1 MQPIDNSFGL
11 YRLGF
16 QKSSRGGPCL
26 GGCLQSLNLLVG
38 PNSKCLIAMSE
49 EFDSHVGFLQHGYQ
63 RIILY
68 YILYIYIY
76 ICVCVCVWGGGDVIC
91 QIRSIKCQIRPSPQK
106 KKKCQIRSWYIGI
119 PNFIYLFL
127 LILIIYIYIYM
138 WYPPIF

>member
-38 PNSKCLIAMSE
+38 PNSNCLIAMSE
-49 EFDSHVGFLQHGYQ
+49 EFDSHVGFLRHGYQ

-68 YILYIYIY
+68 YIIYIYIY
-76 ICVCVCVWGGGDVIC
+76 IYVCVCGCMLIC
-91 QIRSIKCQIRPSPQK
+91 QIRSIKCQIRPSPK
-106 KKKCQIRSWYIGI
+106 KKKKSAKFVLDTLVFLTL
-119 PNFIYLFL
+119 FIYLF
-127 LILIIYIYIYM
+127 
-138 WYPPIF
+138 

>member
-26 GGCLQSLNLLVG
+26 GGCLQSLNLQVG

-76 ICVCVCVWGGGDVIC
+76 MCVCVGGCMLIC
-91 QIRSIKCQIRPSPQK
+91 QIRSIKCQIRPSPK
-106 KKKCQIRSWYIGI
+106 KNKSAKFVLDTLVFLTL
-119 PNFIYLFL
+119 FIYF
-127 LILIIYIYIYM
+127 
-138 WYPPIF
+138 F